1 MAHYK
6 VYPSYLNQLQHSLCI
21 KIPDGV
27 KSFSFLAAQEN
38 TVNGD
43 GLIDTEDDPGEVEQ
57 EEHDDGG
64 NKNHRMVDIIILIT
78 QSPHL
83 RLSTFRTICF
93 KLTLISQT
101 VHLPTRK
108 RAGNVITSL
117 SNTNVWYALLLLPP
131 PQTKPDT

>member
-43 GLIDTEDDPGEVEQ
+43 GLIDTEDHPGEVEQ
-57 EEHDDGG
+57 EEHDDGR
-64 NKNHRMVDIIILIT
+64 NKNKRMVDIIILT
-78 QSPHL
+78 
-83 RLSTFRTICF
+83 LSVWFCTFSTIC
-93 KLTLISQT
+93 L
-101 VHLPTRK
+101 
-108 RAGNVITSL
+108 SL
-117 SNTNVWYALLLLPP
+117 WLLM
-131 PQTKPDT
+131 